1 MMYIYAAMFLHSAGK
16 PITEENLKKIAE
28 AVGIEYDEARIKA
41 LVAALSEVDIDEVI
55 KSAMAMPVAAAPTSA
70 EEVKKE
76 EEAKEEKK
84 EEEKKEEKKE
94 EEAVAGLA
102 ALFG

>member
-55 KSAMAMPVAAAPTSA
+55 KSTMAMPVAAPAPA

>member
-28 AVGIEYDEARIKA
+28 AVGVEYDEARIKA
-41 LVAALSEVDIDEVI
+41 LVAALSEVDIDDVI
-55 KSAMAMPVAAAPTSA
+55 KSAMAMPMAAAPAPA
-70 EEVKKE
+70 EEAKK